1 MVGAINMITSRT
13 NISDG
18 KLLKNL
24 GFNLVREMGSGVV
37 VLGNET
43 NGKATIQINI
53 SEDLIQSKSLSAGE
67 LIKAVAPHIKG
78 GGGGQAG
85 YATAGG
91 DAVEGIDEALLEV
104 RELIG

>member
-1 MVGAINMITSRT
+1 
-13 NISDG
+13 
-18 KLLKNL
+18 
-24 GFNLVREMGSGVV
+24 MGSGVV

-53 SEDLIQSKSLSAGE
+53 SEDLIQSRALSAGE
-67 LIKAVAPHIKG
+67 LIKSVATRING

-91 DAVEGIDEALLEV
+91 DRVEGLDEALLDIKKLV
-104 RELIG
+104 I